1 MPQPGDRTPIS
12 AVMQHLD
19 LSDDEAGA
27 LAQELHAIVEND
39 RYPLSRPYHGP
50 PMTLGT
56 AAGVRAEARLIVWW
70 LDCRH
75 QVEPLTGRSGLSAII
90 R

>member
-1 MPQPGDRTPIS
+1 MKDLVQPASRGELPRRE
-12 AVMQHLD
+12 VMQ
-19 LSDDEAGA
+19 
-27 LAQELHAIVEND
+27 
-39 RYPLSRPYHGP
+39 
-50 PMTLGT
+50 TLGAP
-56 AAGVRAEARLIVWW
+56 AAEVRLIVWC